1 MGIHRHSRSSL
12 FLIEIIIAI
21 LFFSIGA
28 AICVQVFATSYLCT
42 KDSETLSHAQLL
54 VSSMA
59 EVLTGSEGE
68 DSLILHHF
76 PDAVMENNKIRVFY
90 DDNWESCPEESASY
104 LLLVEKEKEKNDLS
118 GTISLL
124 KNDDEKTNVYSLPF
138 FYHIAYQKGG
148 AL

>member
-28 AICVQVFATSYLCT
+28 AICVRVFAASYLCT
-42 KDSETLSHAQLL
+42 ENSETLSHAQLL
-54 VSSMA
+54 ASSMT
-59 EVLTGSEGE
+59 EVLGE
-68 DSLILHHF
+68 SGGDDSLISQHF
-76 PDAVMENNKIRVFY
+76 PDAVMENNEIRVFY
-90 DDNWESCPEESASY
+90 DENWESCPEESASY
-104 LLLVEKEKEKNDLS
+104 LLLVEKEEEKNDLS

-124 KNDDEKTNVYSLPF
+124 KNDDEKTEVYSLPF
-138 FYHIAYQKGG
+138 FYHIAYQKGE